1 MHARHP
7 TPTRSDECPAG
18 GVGMLRAFSAPDCKR
33 ISRRPAPSG
42 VRGRRFGPL
51 GAVPLGAVPLGTG
64 LVEFRVWAPDAVDE
78 KRRILRVRRGGVELA
93 VDFERLTAEVVP

>member
-1 MHARHP
+1 MPRRGSGHAESLLGARPQAHLQ
-7 TPTRSDECPAG
+7 TACP
-18 GVGMLRAFSAPDCKR
+18 VR
-33 ISRRPAPSG
+33 
-42 VRGRRFGPL
+42 VRGGRFGPL